1 MAFSPP
7 LRPGESVDNKRL
19 TGIFRCSPQGGM
31 RRSLQTNSLVLI
43 CDYTQSIYVNR
54 WRDETFHYMGIG
66 LVGDQELDQGQ
77 NRTLAELP
85 VNEVSAFLFERY
97 EKGSYTY
104 VGQVELAGPPL
115 PEHQRDLTGRL
126 RKVWVFPLRLKG
138 GQAPPPVTT
147 GILDGK
153 RKAQEKAAARLPI
166 ETLIGKAQE
175 VGRKPGTHTLSV
187 QVVDRNPYVAEYVRR
202 RANGRCELCKKRAPF
217 RDHKGIPCLEMHHI
231 DPLSGGGRDTIQNT
245 VALCPNCHRKMHA
258 LNLPID
264 VAGLRSAVE
273 GAPVIE

>member
-1 MAFSPP
+1 
-7 LRPGESVDNKRL
+7 
-19 TGIFRCSPQGGM
+19 
-31 RRSLQTNSLVLI
+31 
-43 CDYTQSIYVNR
+43 
-54 WRDETFHYMGIG
+54 MGIG
-66 LVGDQELDQGQ
+66 LVGDQELDQALIHGR

-187 QVVDRNPYVAEYVRR
+187 QVVDRNPYVAEYK
-202 RANGRCELCKKRAPF
+202 AEGGDGRCGLC
-217 RDHKGIPCLEMHHI
+217 
-231 DPLSGGGRDTIQNT
+231 
-245 VALCPNCHRKMHA
+245 
-258 LNLPID
+258 
-264 VAGLRSAVE
+264 
-273 GAPVIE
+273 